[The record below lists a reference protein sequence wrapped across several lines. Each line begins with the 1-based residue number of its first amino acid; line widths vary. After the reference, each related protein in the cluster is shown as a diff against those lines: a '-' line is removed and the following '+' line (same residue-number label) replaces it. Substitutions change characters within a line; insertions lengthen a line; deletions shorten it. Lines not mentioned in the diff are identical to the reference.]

1 MGATMNLLDLMQEK
15 ISGIMP
21 ADTSKTKIFIAL
33 AITAGALSF
42 LTSGIAGVVFGV
54 TAICSFAISAYY
66 DGKSSKAAEKY
77 QEDNEQTSFWN
88 SNSKKA
94 TIACGL
100 TLIVAIATNLFTL
113 GIAGAV
119 ASAVGIGLFAYYKG
133 REVKN
138 TELQHNPHSQAEGDE
153 EMKNIELKDDSNSGL
168 RI

>member
-1 MGATMNLLDLMQEK
+1 MNLLDLMNDK
-15 ISGIMP
+15 ISAIMP
-21 ADTSKTKIFIAL
+21 ADTSKTKIFIGL

-54 TAICSFAISAYY
+54 TAICAFAISAYY
-66 DGKSSKAAEKY
+66 DGKSSKAPETY
-77 QEDNEQTSFWN
+77 QVDNEQTRFWN

-94 TIACGL
+94 TIASGL
-100 TLIVAIATNLFTL
+100 TLIAAIATSLFTL

-119 ASAVGIGLFAYYKG
+119 ASAVGLGLYAYYKG

-138 TELQHNPHSQAEGDE
+138 TELLNKPHSKSEDDE
-153 EMKNIELKDDSNSGL
+153 EMNNIDSKDDSNGGL